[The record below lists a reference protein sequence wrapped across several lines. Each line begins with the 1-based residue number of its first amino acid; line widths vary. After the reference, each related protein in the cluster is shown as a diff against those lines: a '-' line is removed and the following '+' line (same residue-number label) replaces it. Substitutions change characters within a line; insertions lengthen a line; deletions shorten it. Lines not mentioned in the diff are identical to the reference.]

1 MHRVPGDV
9 CVDKNKLADVTED
22 IGRGRI
28 QHHPLQGV
36 HAQVEEVQVGHVG
49 HDGADL
55 TNKKASSY

>member
-1 MHRVPGDV
+1 M

-28 QHHPLQGV
+28 QHRPLQRV
-36 HAQVEEVQVGHVG
+36 HAQVEEVQMGHVG

-55 TNKKASSY
+55 TDIKASSY